1 MDLHTLEC
9 FLTIAREKSIT
20 KAAQRLHISQPA
32 LTAKIKRM
40 ETEIGVKLLERSR
53 QGVELT
59 TEGSR
64 FLSKALKM
72 SHEYNLI
79 YEDISNNVWD
89 FNQSRESKLRIG
101 INRSLVPT
109 LFPSILRKLNEYNPD
124 LMYDLRLEFTKM
136 VIDLLLFNDLDIG
149 IIKDYGQ
156 HEGLFYHPLYKDK
169 LVLIGPKEDPALDEN
184 RLINK
189 NILLNEPFILYDY
202 SVPIRGD
209 IDKILIKFLGGKPSK
224 IQEAND
230 TNAILSM
237 VESGFGYSILPL
249 SFIKDPTT
257 PEIKEIS
264 AAQPFHLKEPSQCRF
279 RVIDLGEF
287 TNPQNI
293 YLVYSKERA
302 KDKSVV
308 ELSEYLAVPHTLRKT
323 IDWVEEI

>member
-20 KAAQRLHISQPA
+20 KAAQLLHISQPA
-32 LTAKIKRM
+32 LTSKIKKM
-40 ETEIGVKLLERSR
+40 ETQIGVKLLERSR

-59 TEGSR
+59 TEGSH
-64 FLSKALKM
+64 FLTKALKM

-79 YEDISNNVWD
+79 YEDINNHVWD
-89 FNQSRESKLRIG
+89 FDQSRKSKLRIG

-109 LFPSILRKLNEYNPD
+109 LFPSILRKLNKFNPD
-124 LMYDLRLEFTKM
+124 LMYDMRLEFTKM

-169 LVLIGPKEDPALDEN
+169 LVLIGPKEDASLIEN
-184 RLINK
+184 RPINRD
-189 NILLNEPFILYDY
+189 ILLNKPFILYDY
-202 SVPIRGD
+202 SVPIRGE
-209 IDKILIKFLGGKPSK
+209 IDKILIKLLGFKPSK

-237 VESGFGYSILPL
+237 VENGFGYSILPL
-249 SFIKDPTT
+249 SFIKDPAS
-257 PEIKEIS
+257 PETKEPS
-264 AAQPFHLKEPSQCRF
+264 AQPFHLKEPSHCRF
-279 RVIDLGEF
+279 KVIDLGEF

-293 YLVYSKERA
+293 YIVYSKERA

-308 ELSEYLAVPHTLRKT
+308 ELSEYLAVPHNLRKT
-323 IDWVEEI
+323 IDWVEEL